1 MPAYNDT
8 PLATQQIN
16 QTQLPI
22 RTNFQT
28 LSDAFNIN
36 HVPFADPVDF
46 GKHNVTQFIG
56 QLNTPLVS
64 VPAFITGLPTRE
76 FNIYNTIP
84 NGNAV
89 LTGVPNQGYPVT
101 LTTNELI
108 IERSP
113 VAPETL
119 KTFIPITATNQFNDA
134 TGQHGWAFLPS
145 GILIK
150 WGYVFS
156 LGNLVDAAGT
166 FTYPVNGAAP
176 NGTIPAFNNVWS
188 VNITGTS
195 AVNGVATQQTRV
207 STFLNDFTNTQI
219 LLFFRGQ
226 AFAVNPAP
234 DFTYL
239 SIGTAQTNT

>member
-16 QTQLPI
+16 QTQAPI

-28 LSDAFNIN
+28 LSDAFNVN
-36 HVPFADPVDF
+36 HVPFADPINF
-46 GKHNVTQFIG
+46 GKHNVTQFLG
-56 QLNTPLVS
+56 QTNTPLGS

-89 LTGVPNQGYPVT
+89 LTGTPNQGYPVA
-101 LTTNELI
+101 LTSNELI
-108 IERSP
+108 VERSP

-119 KTFIPITATNQFNDA
+119 KTFIPITATNQFNDG
-134 TGQHGWAFLPS
+134 TGQHGWAFLPC

-150 WGYVFS
+150 WGYVYATGGASNTWF
-156 LGNLVDAAGT
+156 T
-166 FTYPVNGAAP
+166 FTYPTNGAAP
-176 NGTIPAFNNVWS
+176 NGTIPAFNNVWT
-188 VNITGTS
+188 VNIGNTGNF
-195 AVNGVATQQTRV
+195 NGVEVASPQV
-207 STFLNDFTNTQI
+207 LSSLGNFTNTTIRVFPRSLIGFQ
-219 LLFFRGQ
+219 GQ
-226 AFAVNPAP
+226 Y
-234 DFTYL
+234 DWTYI